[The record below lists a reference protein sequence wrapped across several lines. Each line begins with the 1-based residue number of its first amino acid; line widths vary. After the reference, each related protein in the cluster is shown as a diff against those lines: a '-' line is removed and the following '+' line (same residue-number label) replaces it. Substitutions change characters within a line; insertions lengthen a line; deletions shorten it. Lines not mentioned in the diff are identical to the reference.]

1 MYEDAIGI
9 YSDRACKNKIDSFQ
23 LGKDISLKTL
33 TGDVINYKNIAEM
46 GSKPVIEIYMK
57 NETNSQL
64 VIQEISCSDGQVKFK
79 VSKDKLNAQEST
91 LITIITDI
99 PEMTEEDARKFIK
112 RERKV
117 FIKAYLVIS
126 NA

>member
-33 TGDVINYKNIAEM
+33 TGNIINYKNIAEM
-46 GSKPVIEIYMK
+46 GSKPVIEVYLK

-64 VIQEISCSDGQVKFK
+64 VIQDISCSDNQVKFK
-79 VSKDKLNAQEST
+79 VSKDRLIAQEST
-91 LITIITDI
+91 LVIITTEI
-99 PEMTEEDARKFIK
+99 PEMTEEDAEKFLK
-112 RERKV
+112 KERKV